1 MKKNPSMFVLD
12 SEFILHKL
20 LQRLTLSPY
29 LDLMTRI
36 LVQLLADHRILSVQ
50 TEEQRSGSKLTIAYG
65 PGPGSGIEHYSVQ
78 VQIWS
83 RSRNPRGYTLP
94 DHAVVL
100 ALPHGEPLP
109 ITSGSFYRECDY
121 GRPQDMARALALHVS
136 LLLTAPDLL

>member
-12 SEFILHKL
+12 SEFVLRKL
-20 LQRLTLSPY
+20 QTVPFGIY
-29 LDLMTRI
+29 LDLMTRA

-50 TEEQRSGSKLTIAYG
+50 TEEQPSGSRLTIAYS
-65 PGPGSGIEHYSVQ
+65 PGPGSGPTHYSVQ

-94 DHAVVL
+94 DHVVVQ
-100 ALPHGEPLP
+100 ALHCGEPLP